1 MKGRIFSASFLSAFI
16 SSAILCTVFFFTY
29 FPFDNASGADVRI
42 FIFRFIF
49 LSLIVSSLFAAIFSY
64 AVSQRISKAINL
76 LDPDHIPSEES
87 FEELSPLISKLAAR
101 KRSYD
106 RALRESERKA
116 EEFRLITENM
126 SEGLLTIDEAGTIL
140 NHNNAALRF
149 LGKEITIGRN
159 ILDINRAPEFREV
172 IFSALDGKRAENEII
187 LLSRTY
193 ELIANPVFDKDK
205 TIGAIIIFLD
215 VTELR
220 KQEQLRREFTSNVSH
235 ELKTP
240 LTSISGFAEIMK
252 SGETDSETVSDFSSS
267 IYDEAQ
273 RLISLVSDI
282 IKLSELDE
290 GSIEFERENVDL
302 FFLSEEILGRML
314 PSAEKKSISL
324 SLHGESAVV
333 FGTRKILDEMIYN
346 LCDNAI
352 KYNNDG
358 GNVCIE
364 VTPKDDEILLRVTD
378 DGIGIPESDKDRIF
392 ERFYRVDKSH
402 SREIGGTG
410 LGLSI
415 VKHGAI
421 FHDAKIA
428 LESELGRGTA
438 ISLIFKKSI

>member
-1 MKGRIFSASFLSAFI
+1 MKGKIFLASFLSSFI
-16 SSAILCTVFFFTY
+16 SAAILCVVFFRVY
-29 FPFDNASGADVRI
+29 FPFDTATVSDIRI
-42 FIFRFIF
+42 FIFRSLFLTLIIASFFAAFFAFIASHKIARSIN
-49 LSLIVSSLFAAIFSY
+49 SLDPESVSSNE
-64 AVSQRISKAINL
+64 NL
-76 LDPDHIPSEES
+76 
-87 FEELSPLISKLAAR
+87 EELSPLLSKLAAR

-106 RALRESERKA
+106 RALRETERRA

-140 NHNNAALRF
+140 NHNSAALRF
-149 LGKEITIGRN
+149 LGEDISIGKN
-159 ILDINRAPEFREV
+159 ILDINRTSEFRDA
-172 IFSALDGKRAENEII
+172 IFSALDGKRAENELI
-187 LLSRTY
+187 LNLHTY
-193 ELIANPVFDKDK
+193 ELIANPVFDGTK

-421 FHDAKIA
+421 FHDAKIT

>member
-1 MKGRIFSASFLSAFI
+1 MKGRIFLAAFFSAFV
-16 SSAILCTVFFFTY
+16 SAAILCAVFFRVY
-29 FPFDNASGADVRI
+29 FPSDAASSEIRI
-42 FIFRFIF
+42 FIFRALF
-49 LSLIVSSLFAAIFSY
+49 LTLIVAALFAAFFAFAASHKIAKS
-64 AVSQRISKAINL
+64 INS
-76 LDPDHIPSEES
+76 LDPDRIAAENAP
-87 FEELSPLISKLAAR
+87 EELSPLLSKLAAR
-101 KRSYD
+101 KRAYD
-106 RALRESERKA
+106 RALRESERRA

-140 NHNNAALRF
+140 NHNSAALRF
-149 LGKEITIGRN
+149 LGEEIAIGRN
-159 ILDINRAPEFREV
+159 ILDINRTPEFREA
-172 IFSALDGKRAENEII
+172 IFSALDGKRAENELI
-187 LLSRTY
+187 LSHRTY
-193 ELIANPVFDKDK
+193 ELIANPVFDGDK

-252 SGETDSETVSDFSSS
+252 SGGTDAETVSDFSAS

-290 GSIEFERENVDL
+290 GSIEFERESVEL
-302 FFLSEEILGRML
+302 YSLSQEILIRMA
-314 PSAEKKSISL
+314 PSAKKKNISL
-324 SLHGESAVV
+324 ALEGESAEV

-352 KYNNDG
+352 KYNTDG
-358 GNVCIE
+358 GSVRIDISAGE
-364 VTPKDDEILLRVTD
+364 ESIRLRVTD
-378 DGIGIPESDKDRIF
+378 DGIGIPEAERERIF

-402 SREIGGTG
+402 SRAIGGTG

-421 FHDAKIA
+421 FHDAEIE
-428 LESELGRGTA
+428 LESELGRGTS
-438 ISLIFKKSI
+438 ISLIFKKST

>member
-1 MKGRIFSASFLSAFI
+1 MSSEIRIFVFRALFL
-16 SSAILCTVFFFTY
+16 T
-29 FPFDNASGADVRI
+29 
-42 FIFRFIF
+42 
-49 LSLIVSSLFAAIFSY
+49 LIVSSFLSVIISFIASGAI
-64 AVSQRISKAINL
+64 AKKINM
-76 LDPDHIPSEES
+76 LDPENPSADKNL
-87 FEELSPLISKLAAR
+87 EELSPLISKLSAR
-101 KRSYD
+101 KRAYD

-126 SEGLLTIDEAGTIL
+126 SEGLLTVDEAGTIL
-140 NHNNAALRF
+140 NHNSAALRF
-149 LGKEITIGRN
+149 LGVKSPIGEN
-159 ILDINRAPEFREV
+159 ILDIGRTPEFREV
-172 IFSALDGKRAENEII
+172 IFSALDGKRAENELI
-187 LLSRTY
+187 LHSRTY
-193 ELIANPVFDKDK
+193 ELIANPVFDGER

-220 KQEQLRREFTSNVSH
+220 RQEQLRREFTSNVSH

-252 SGETDSETVSDFSSS
+252 SGVTDAETVSDFSSS

-290 GSIEFERENVDL
+290 GSIEFEREDVDL
-302 FFLSEEILGRML
+302 QTLSKEILERL
-314 PSAEKKSISL
+314 SSTAAKKSISL
-324 SLHGESAVV
+324 SLHSEKAEV

-352 KYNNDG
+352 KYNNPGGSVRVEILSDG
-358 GNVCIE
+358 GDIH
-364 VTPKDDEILLRVTD
+364 LRVTD
-378 DGIGIPESDKDRIF
+378 DGLGIPNSDKERIF

-421 FHDAKIA
+421 YHDAKIE
-428 LESELGRGTA
+428 LESELGHGTS